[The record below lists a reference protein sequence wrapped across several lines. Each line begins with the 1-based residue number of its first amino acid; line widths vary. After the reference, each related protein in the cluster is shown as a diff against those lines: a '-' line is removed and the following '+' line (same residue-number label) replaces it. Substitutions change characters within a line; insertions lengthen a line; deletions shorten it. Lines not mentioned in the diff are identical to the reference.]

1 MPAAVAAPPAHIPP
15 PTNTMSALE
24 AASEG
29 MAGAPTFA
37 RTGPASDGTH
47 SQAPAPFNPAM
58 PAQSASA
65 LDNWNPADLDAARAR
80 DRGQQPAA
88 PATPAQ
94 PAATQPTASPAA
106 AAAAKAD
113 PLSWEKPKDKH
124 KAADWDK
131 LRDTYESQVKTLQQ
145 ELETFRTGKAL
156 AEGDI
161 TKLPLDTL
169 KKHPELAKIIAKHDE
184 YFDIVKQVSV
194 ERDPEFV
201 AKFEPRREA
210 AIRAAKAVAGGAAEE
225 LGKLMAQPASD
236 VRDDKIE
243 ALTENFSDSSKRRVA
258 AALQNLAV
266 IDVER
271 DGEIAH
277 RKANFESRQLDG
289 FKQHEQQQ
297 RERTQVL
304 DRAFNQTLAFWS
316 DPKEGMPFFVKTGD
330 PRWDAEVD
338 ATVATARDIFNGS
351 LTPEQL
357 ADASKWAAVAKRVFS
372 ERDQLLTEL
381 QKFKEHDTRMRGTT
395 PVDFGAGG
403 SFVEAARPAGWSP
416 TNPHA
421 DAHSFAEG
429 LEAARARDYGR

>member
-1 MPAAVAAPPAHIPP
+1 MAAPVIAPAHIPP
-15 PTNTMSALE
+15 PTQTMSALE
-24 AASEG
+24 AATEG
-29 MAGAPTFA
+29 VAGAPVFA

-58 PAQSASA
+58 PAQSQSA

-80 DRGQQPAA
+80 DRGQQPA
-88 PATPAQ
+88 PATPSQPATAQ
-94 PAATQPTASPAA
+94 PAATPAA
-106 AAAAKAD
+106 TPAAKPDA
-113 PLSWEKPKDKH
+113 LSWEGPKDKR
-124 KAADWDK
+124 KADQWND
-131 LRDTYESQVKTLQQ
+131 YKTATAAQIKALET

-161 TKLPLDTL
+161 TKLPIEAL
-169 KKHPELAKIIAKHDE
+169 KKHPELAKRLQERDE
-184 YFDIVKQVSV
+184 FFDIVKQIEV

-201 AKFEPRREA
+201 AKFEPRRDA
-210 AIRAAKAVAGGAAEE
+210 AIRAAKAVAGGAADE

-243 ALTENFSDSSKRRVA
+243 KLTENFSESSKRRVA

-277 RKANFESRQLDG
+277 RKANFEARQLDG
-289 FKQHEQQQ
+289 FRQHEQQQ

-304 DRAFNQTLAFWS
+304 DRAFHQTLAHWS
-316 DPKEGMPFFVKTGD
+316 DPKEGMPFFVKTDD
-330 PRWDAEVD
+330 PRWNAEVD
-338 ATVATARDIFNGS
+338 ATIATARDIFNGS

-357 ADASKWAAVAKRVFS
+357 ADAAKWAAVAKRVFS

-381 QKFKEHDTRMRGTT
+381 QKFKDHDSRMRGTT

>member
-1 MPAAVAAPPAHIPP
+1 MASAPVALPAHIPP
-15 PTNTMSALE
+15 PTQTMSALE
-24 AASEG
+24 AATEG
-29 MAGAPTFA
+29 VQGAPVFA
-37 RTGPASDGTH
+37 RTGPAADGTH
-47 SQAPAPFNPAM
+47 SRAEPFNPAL

-80 DRGQQPAA
+80 DRGQQPAPSA
-88 PATPAQ
+88 TPASTPPATPPTT
-94 PAATQPTASPAA
+94 PAV
-106 AAAAKAD
+106 KAD
-113 PLSWEKPKDKH
+113 PLSWEPPKDKR
-124 KAADWDK
+124 KAADWDT
-131 LRDTYESQVKTLQQ
+131 LRSTYETRVQALQT
-145 ELETFRTGKAL
+145 ELEQFKTGKAL
-156 AEGDI
+156 ADGDI
-161 TKLPLDTL
+161 TKLSVDAL
-169 KKHPELAKIIAKHDE
+169 KKHPEIAKQLAERDE
-184 YFDIVKQVSV
+184 YFDIVKQINV

-201 AKFEPRREA
+201 AKFEPRRDA
-210 AIRAAKAVAGGAAEE
+210 AIRAAKAVAGGAAED
-225 LGKLMAQPASD
+225 LGKLMSQPASD

-243 ALTENFSDSSKRRVA
+243 KLTENFSESSKRRVA

-271 DGEIAH
+271 EGEIAH
-277 RKANFESRQLDG
+277 RKANFEARQLDG

-304 DRAFNQTLAFWS
+304 DRAFHQTLAHWS
-316 DPKEGMPFFVKTGD
+316 DPKEGMPFFVKTED
-330 PRWDAEVD
+330 PRWNAEVD
-338 ATVATARDIFNGS
+338 ATIATARDIFNGS

-357 ADASKWAAVAKRVFS
+357 ADAAKWAAVAKRVFS

-381 QKFKEHDTRMRGTT
+381 QKFKEHDSRMRGTT